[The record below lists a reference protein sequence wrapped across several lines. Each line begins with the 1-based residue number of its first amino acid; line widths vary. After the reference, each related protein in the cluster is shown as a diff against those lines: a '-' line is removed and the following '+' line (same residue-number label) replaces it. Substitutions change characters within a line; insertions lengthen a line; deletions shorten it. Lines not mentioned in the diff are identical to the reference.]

1 MAVDG
6 AGNTYVAD
14 SYIQTLISDGSV
26 KKFSPSFALETR
38 IGVYSTSPALNGTF
52 CTVGGVAVG
61 SSGTVYIA
69 DTTFDRVLEFAAASA
84 TRSTKTKLTGPS
96 SVKAGKTLK
105 LSGAVSPSGAR
116 GAVKIT
122 KTHKVGAKW
131 KSAGSAKV
139 ALVKGSFK
147 YSFKPRVKGAWRF
160 VATYLGGGAYASSKS
175 ATKKVKVK

>member
-1 MAVDG
+1 MDG
-6 AGNTYVAD
+6 SGNTYVAD
-14 SYIQTLISDGSV
+14 TEPGTLISDGSV

-52 CTVGGVAVG
+52 CSVGGVAVG

-84 TRSTKTKLTGPS
+84 ARSTKTKLTGPS
-96 SVKAGKTLK
+96 SVKVGKTLK
-105 LSGAVSPSGAR
+105 LSGTVSPSGAR